1 MGRRISTVKLEQKI
15 EAVENAIGRNREQ
28 YDRLTAKLEELH
40 DQQRHL
46 RCEELMKAVESSS
59 RSYEDIMRYIR
70 GGSKR

>member
-1 MGRRISTVKLEQKI
+1 MGRKISAATLEQKI
-15 EAVENAIGRNREQ
+15 EIIENAIGRNREQ

-40 DQQRHL
+40 DQQRQL
-46 RCEELMKAVESSS
+46 QCEELMKAVESSS

>member
-1 MGRRISTVKLEQKI
+1 MGRRINTAKLERKI

-40 DQQRHL
+40 NQQRQL
-46 RCEELMKAVESSS
+46 RCEELMRAVESSS
-59 RSYEDIMRYIR
+59 KSYEDIMRYIG